1 MSCATAAPID
11 FQHSRGGES
20 NRQNARHLPDAHRV
34 GFDHWCSALPLI
46 IDPFGRG
53 PGEND
58 GLNWPH
64 CDGVGASEAVALAWR
79 QPLALV
85 SSSLAR
91 WPTTHAARGCRI
103 GLMQRSALLRG
114 LCSLQPQVL
123 GCAVSD
129 RHVPLTVSGTGA
141 VRSRL
146 DGSGP
151 LDATF
156 AAAFW
161 SA

>member
-1 MSCATAAPID
+1 VQRTA
-11 FQHSRGGES
+11 
-20 NRQNARHLPDAHRV
+20 
-34 GFDHWCSALPLI
+34 LI

-64 CDGVGASEAVALAWR
+64 CDGVGASKAIALAWR

-91 WPTTHAARGCRI
+91 WPTTHAACGCRI
-103 GLMQRSALLRG
+103 GLMQLKAFLPG
-114 LCSLQPQVL
+114 LCPLEPLVL
-123 GCAVSD
+123 A
-129 RHVPLTVSGTGA
+129 
-141 VRSRL
+141 
-146 DGSGP
+146 P

-156 AAAFW
+156 PVAFW
-161 SA
+161 SD